1 MCESNSTVGNKS
13 ALVTHPI
20 QLRCVYVCLCIVLS
34 VLTKPKVNVNSI
46 SALHVCI
53 GVTIASALA
62 LTLTLTLYLP
72 ETWLKTDKNGHFVT
86 LAFSSNCE
94 CNFSV
99 IFQGVGALTER
110 QESFCFFFTVVALD

>member
-1 MCESNSTVGNKS
+1 MCVC
-13 ALVTHPI
+13 V
-20 QLRCVYVCLCIVLS
+20 RVYVCVLS
-34 VLTKPKVNVNSI
+34 VLTKPKVTFNCI
-46 SALHVCI
+46 SVLHVCV

-62 LTLTLTLYLP
+62 LATTLTLALYLP

-110 QESFCFFFTVVALD
+110 